1 MDTSGAARLLGDIRD
16 ITRFASRAHF
26 RSIGGSFGGS
36 HFGAVF
42 NHRLI
47 AQLAHRPGATGTAL
61 TSGGGRVDPAA
72 LRQLPRARPHR
83 VPRVAG
89 VRDLPRLHL
98 GDRVRSG
105 RPLLA
110 VFIREIPLRG
120 RNDAEGRRGHRRAG
134 RPGEHRPR
142 RAGVAVSSDRVGT

>member
-110 VFIREIPLRG
+110 VVIR
-120 RNDAEGRRGHRRAG
+120 
-134 RPGEHRPR
+134 
-142 RAGVAVSSDRVGT
+142 

>member
-16 ITRFASRAHF
+16 ITRFASRVHF
-26 RSIGGSFGGS
+26 RSIGGSFGVS
-36 HFGAVF
+36 LFGAVF
-42 NHRLI
+42 NQKLI

-72 LRQLPRARPHR
+72 LRQLPAPVRTGFLESMAFAICQ
-83 VPRVAG
+83 VFIWAIVFAVA
-89 VRDLPRLHL
+89 VHCSRCS
-98 GDRVRSG
+98 SG
-105 RPLLA
+105 RSRCAAATTPQ
-110 VFIREIPLRG
+110 R
-120 RNDAEGRRGHRRAG
+120 RRGHRRAG

>member
-26 RSIGGSFGGS
+26 RSIGGSFGVS
-36 HFGAVF
+36 LFGAVF
-42 NHRLI
+42 NHQLI

-61 TSGGGRVDPAA
+61 TSGGGRVDPATV
-72 LRQLPRARPHR
+72 RHSPRPSAP
-83 VPRVAG
+83 VPRVDG

-120 RNDAEGRRGHRRAG
+120 RNDAEGHRGHRRAG